1 MAVNKVKQVVDD
13 SVLGK
18 APRAE
23 HGLAR
28 YAHVNEVI
36 AEVNKV
42 VGPIAKVSN
51 AALLARNY
59 ANNTAA
65 KAAGLV
71 NGDIY
76 HTAGAVKI
84 VTA

>member
-1 MAVNKVKQVVDD
+1 MAVKKVKQVVDD

-51 AALLARNY
+51 AALLARNH
-59 ANNTAA
+59 ANNAAA
-65 KAAGLV
+65 KTAGLV

>member
-1 MAVNKVKQVVDD
+1 MALSKIKQVKDD
-13 SVLGK
+13 SVLDK

-28 YAHVNEVI
+28 MAHVNTVI
-36 AEVNKV
+36 DEVNKV

-51 AALLARNY
+51 AALLARNH
-59 ANNTAA
+59 ANNAAA
-65 KAAGLV
+65 KTAGLV

>member
-1 MAVNKVKQVVDD
+1 MALSKIKQVKDD
-13 SVLGK
+13 AVLSK

-36 AEVNKV
+36 TEVNKV

-51 AALLARNY
+51 AALLARNH
-59 ANNTAA
+59 ANNAAA
-65 KAAGLV
+65 KTAGLV

-76 HTAGAVKI
+76 HTSGALKI

>member
-1 MAVNKVKQVVDD
+1 MALSKIKQVKDD
-13 SVLGK
+13 AVLGK
-18 APRAE
+18 APTAE

-36 AEVNKV
+36 TEVNKV

-51 AALLARNY
+51 AALLARNH
-59 ANNTAA
+59 ANNAAA
-65 KAAGLV
+65 KTAGLV

-76 HTAGAVKI
+76 HTSGSLKI

>member
-1 MAVNKVKQVVDD
+1 MAIKKVKQVVDD

-42 VGPIAKVSN
+42 VGPISKVSN
-51 AALLARNY
+51 AALLARNH
-59 ANNTAA
+59 ANNAAA
-65 KAAGLV
+65 KTAGLV
-71 NGDIY
+71 DGDIY
-76 HTAGAVKI
+76 HTAGALKI

>member
-1 MAVNKVKQVVDD
+1 MALSKIKQVKDD
-13 SVLGK
+13 AVLGK

-36 AEVNKV
+36 TEVNKV

-51 AALLARNY
+51 AAPLARNH
-59 ANNTAA
+59 ANNAAA
-65 KAAGLV
+65 KTAGLV

-76 HTAGAVKI
+76 HTSGSLKI